1 MLQVCYYYRGDKMA
15 DIEIRNIPST
25 ATSPSTDDY
34 TILDGDSNGTRK
46 INLKGQ
52 LDAKADLTGATF
64 TGNVSATNLSGT
76 NTGDETE
83 ASIENKLGVDI
94 DLATLQGNTFNGN
107 DQLVQLNSIGQLP
120 ALDGSL
126 LTNVETKNIIQLGTC
141 STASATAEK
150 AVTLSGF
157 VLTTGATILISCS
170 NANTAETPTLNI
182 NSTGAKALKFKD
194 GIAVDATPPAPINLA
209 NRKMLVT
216 YDGTDFI
223 IQENSKYNSGWFP
236 VATYTAY
243 TKTHNLGTNQ
253 IKYTI
258 QIADDALG
266 TNCRPSND
274 YYFNNYGTTEPR
286 NYITNETTST

>member
-76 NTGDETE
+76 NTGDETK

-126 LTNVETKNIIQLGTC
+126 LTNVGTKNIIQLGTC
-141 STASATAEK
+141 STAAATAAK
-150 AVTLSGF
+150 TATLG
-157 VLTTGATILISCS
+157 GITIEDDVHFYVKFT
-170 NANTAETPTLNI
+170 NANTSATITLNI
-182 NSTGAKALKFKD
+182 NSEGDWDIYDLK
-194 GIAVDATPPAPINLA
+194 G
-209 NRKMLVT
+209 
-216 YDGTDFI
+216 
-223 IQENSKYNSGWFP
+223 
-236 VATYTAY
+236 
-243 TKTHNLGTNQ
+243 NQ
-253 IKYTI
+253 ITSDYF
-258 QIADDALG
+258 
-266 TNCRPSND
+266 SNA
-274 YYFNNYGTTEPR
+274 
-286 NYITNETTST
+286 

>member
-76 NTGDETE
+76 NTGDETK

-126 LTNVETKNIIQLGTC
+126 LTNV
-141 STASATAEK
+141 A
-150 AVTLSGF
+150 
-157 VLTTGATILISCS
+157 
-170 NANTAETPTLNI
+170 NA
-182 NSTGAKALKFKD
+182 GALK
-194 GIAVDATPPAPINLA
+194 I
-209 NRKMLVT
+209 
-216 YDGTDFI
+216 
-223 IQENSKYNSGWFP
+223 S
-236 VATYTAY
+236 
-243 TKTHNLGTNQ
+243 
-253 IKYTI
+253 
-258 QIADDALG
+258 ALG
-266 TNCRPSND
+266 TVSSN
-274 YYFNNYGTTEPR
+274 
-286 NYITNETTST
+286 I